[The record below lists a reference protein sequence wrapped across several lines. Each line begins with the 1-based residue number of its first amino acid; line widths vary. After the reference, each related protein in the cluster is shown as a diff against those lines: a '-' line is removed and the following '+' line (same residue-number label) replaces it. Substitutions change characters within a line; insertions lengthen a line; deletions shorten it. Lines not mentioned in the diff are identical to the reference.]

1 MKIERFDIQSGLY
14 IFELNGMNTEFHS
27 HPAIEILLAQSG
39 TFTLHTPSLH
49 AENLTFAVIDS
60 NLEHRILSND
70 SSIRLV
76 MTEHHHTLTH
86 QVLQTLGINAR
97 HSIVTS
103 LTEVHRRDEMPG
115 IIAKIVAEILS
126 GSKVN
131 DEYDER
137 INAIISYIHRHK
149 LDYEAMIPTLKDIAH
164 LSESRLS
171 HLFKANVGISLKK
184 YLVWSKLKTTINQ
197 LLEHDDDLFTSLI
210 QSGFYDQPHFSKAFK
225 TMLGIAPSKAYNSR
239 TIQVSLGDE

>member
-14 IFELNGMNTEFHS
+14 IFELDGMNTEFHS
-27 HPAIEILLAQSG
+27 HPAVEILLAQSG
-39 TFTLHTPSLH
+39 DFALHTPSLY

-76 MTEHHHTLTH
+76 MTEHHHSLTH
-86 QVLQTLGINAR
+86 QVLQTFGINAR
-97 HSIVTS
+97 HSIITS
-103 LTEVHRRDEMPG
+103 LTEAHLWNEMPA
-115 IIAKIVAEILS
+115 ITEKIVAEILS
-126 GSKVN
+126 ESQVY

-137 INAIISYIHRHK
+137 INTIISYIHSHK

-184 YLVWSKLKTTINQ
+184 YLVWHKLKTTINQ
-197 LLEHDDDLFTSLI
+197 SLEHDDDLFTSLI
-210 QSGFYDQPHFSKAFK
+210 QSGFYDQPHFSKVFK

-239 TIQVSLGDE
+239 TIQVFLGNE